1 MIDTHAILYWIDRA
15 FAALGIWVVLMAI
28 VYFTIS
34 PDVITPKSCALI
46 AMLAVLIEHAIA
58 MEIYE
63 IEGDE

>member
-1 MIDTHAILYWIDRA
+1 MIDSHAILYWLDRV

-34 PDVITPKSCALI
+34 PDVITPKSCVLI
-46 AMLAVLIEHAIA
+46 AMLAALIEYAIA
-58 MEIYE
+58 REIYE